1 MRRLAY
7 GTARCLLD
15 NQKALSTQHQAGPME
30 LTPREKDKL
39 LIFTAAL
46 LAERRKARGLKLNYP
61 EAVALISAAVMEG
74 ARDGKTV
81 AALMSEGRSVLTRA
95 DVMDGIAEMIP
106 DIQVEATFPDG
117 TKLVTVHQPIV

>member
-1 MRRLAY
+1 
-7 GTARCLLD
+7 
-15 NQKALSTQHQAGPME
+15 ME

-61 EAVALISAAVMEG
+61 EAVALITAAIMEG

-81 AALMSEGRSVLTRA
+81 AELMSEGTKVLTRE
-95 DVMDGIAEMIP
+95 DVMEGVAEMIP
-106 DIQVEATFPDG
+106 EIQVEATFPDG
-117 TKLVTVHQPIV
+117 TKLVTVHHPIP